1 MQKVHGASARISTAP
16 PSKKFVRLTTI
27 RAAMKLTAILST
39 SAAALCLALSI
50 WLFFVSSAN
59 SQLQL
64 ELRTKQEGNQTLEQ
78 ALRLQRQQLEAQQEQ
93 IKAGT
98 RLAQD
103 LGPAVLRDLGA
114 LALRHKNEKVKA
126 LLAKYGV
133 SVSERDAAPK
143 GRK

>member
-1 MQKVHGASARISTAP
+1 
-16 PSKKFVRLTTI
+16 
-27 RAAMKLTAILST
+27 MKLTAILST
-39 SAAALCLALSI
+39 SAAGLCLALSI
-50 WLFFVSSAN
+50 WLFFASTAN

-114 LALRHKNEKVKA
+114 LALRHKNEKVKE

-133 SVSERDAAPK
+133 SVSEHESTPK
-143 GRK
+143 ARK